1 MNHWRTRSIRILPSI
16 WVLATLILWASYAD
30 KAIPDRLE
38 SEPPARKSLDRG
50 LRLPAIFGD
59 HMILQRD
66 QAIPV
71 WGTAAPGATVAVKLG
86 EQAATANADGQGRW
100 RVKLDPLSAGGPH
113 ALSIQAGETAITFT
127 DVLVGEVWLCAGQS
141 NMGFP
146 VNRERDSEATLAAS
160 DRPNVR
166 MFLVAETVAVEP
178 RFDPDG
184 RWEVCTSATLGRHSS
199 IGYHLI
205 RDIQEKF
212 QGLPVGMIE
221 ASWSSRGAEC
231 FMARE
236 WLEADPELEPTL
248 AQTDRSIRNWRA
260 AMARYE
266 ATPAAERTEE
276 TPRLPQSRPPFIY
289 NAMIAPVIPYG
300 MRGAVWYQ
308 GESNILRAEQ
318 YRHLLPALIRSW
330 RKAWGQGDFPFL
342 IVQLA
347 NYEPRPK
354 TESPPFESEVA
365 ELREA
370 QMSAL
375 ALPRTAVVVS
385 CDLGE
390 GTDVHP
396 LGRAGIDFRK
406 MVAGRLGNAAL
417 SVAYGREGSDSAI
430 PSYRAMSVEGDAI
443 RIDFANPN
451 GGLVARGSLEGFAVA
466 GADRNFEPAE
476 ARLEGGS
483 VIVRSSLVS
492 CPVAVR
498 YAWLANP
505 KMSLYDRSGRP
516 VAPFRTDDWPGL
528 TAGRRTVEAN
538 DPAL

>member
-1 MNHWRTRSIRILPSI
+1 MS
-16 WVLATLILWASYAD
+16 LID
-30 KAIPDRLE
+30 RAINSLGRGYDRLVGICN
-38 SEPPARKSLDRG
+38 PAEEAKRIILRSRTDRVRSAQYAAAKTDRQTGGWTPTGANINTIIKSSSVSVRNRVRQLT
-50 LRLPAIFGD
+50 
-59 HMILQRD
+59 RD
-66 QAIPV
+66 FPHFFRAGNSLVDFSVGTGIVPQAR
-71 WGTAAPGATVAVKLG
+71 VKQGKGFDKKLNQKIEDEQNYWF
-86 EQAATANADGQGRW
+86 EQADDSTQFQFFCDDKDGDG
-100 RVKLDPLSAGGPH
+100 
-113 ALSIQAGETAITFT
+113 
-127 DVLVGEVWLCAGQS
+127 
-141 NMGFP
+141 
-146 VNRERDSEATLAAS
+146 
-160 DRPNVR
+160 
-166 MFLVAETVAVEP
+166 
-178 RFDPDG
+178 RFDHYEERINGLLVRRTDDDDQDG